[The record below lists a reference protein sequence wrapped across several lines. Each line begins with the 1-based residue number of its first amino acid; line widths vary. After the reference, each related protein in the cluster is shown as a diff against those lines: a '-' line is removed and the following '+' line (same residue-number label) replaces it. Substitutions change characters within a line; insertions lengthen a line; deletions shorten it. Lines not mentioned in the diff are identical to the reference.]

1 MTTDLG
7 KAVPYGNQ
15 VYIHTYIHTYEA
27 RDTIVTIVLMEKE
40 LKLQVATG
48 HTVFVEYN
56 YIHLSFIR
64 QL

>member
-15 VYIHTYIHTYEA
+15 VYIHTYEA